1 MPHIAVIFFQEAA
14 DKTPPLLEWLDGL
27 PQKARI
33 KCLARLKR
41 LEDLGH
47 ELRRPEADYLRDGI
61 HELRVSFQGV
71 QYRMLYFFHGRA
83 AVVLTHGIVKE
94 REVPPREIDKA
105 TRAKEAFE
113 RYPGAHTFRPG
124 R

>member
-1 MPHIAVIFFQEAA
+1 MLSFFQEVKG
-14 DKTPPLLEWLDGL
+14 KTPPLIEWLDEL

-33 KCLARLKR
+33 KCLVRLKR

-47 ELRRPEADYLRDGI
+47 ELRRPEADFLRDGI
-61 HELRVSFQGV
+61 YEVRASYQGIH
-71 QYRMLYFFHGRA
+71 YRMLYFFHGRA

-94 REVPPREIDKA
+94 REVPTIEIDKA
-105 TRAKEAFE
+105 IRAKKSFE
-113 RYPGAHTFRPG
+113 GDPGAHTCRPA

>member
-1 MPHIAVIFFQEAA
+1 MPRAEVIFFQEAA
-14 DKTPPLLEWLDGL
+14 GKNPPLIEWLDGL

-33 KCLARLKR
+33 KCLVRLKR

-61 HELRVSFQGV
+61 YELRASLHGV
-71 QYRMLYFFHGRA
+71 HYRMLYFFHGRA

-94 REVPPREIDKA
+94 QEVPAREIDRA
-105 TRAKEAFE
+105 VRAKEAFE
-113 RYPGAHTFRPG
+113 RGPTVHTFRP
-124 R
+124 RR

>member
-1 MPHIAVIFFQEAA
+1 MPSVEVIVFQEAEG
-14 DKTPPLLEWLDGL
+14 KTPPLVEWLDGL

-33 KCLARLKR
+33 KCLVRLKR

-61 HELRVSFQGV
+61 YELRASHQGV
-71 QYRMLYFFHGRA
+71 HYRMLYFFHGRS
-83 AVVLTHGIVKE
+83 AVVLTHGVVKE
-94 REVPPREIDKA
+94 REVPGKEID
-105 TRAKEAFE
+105 RAIRAMQAFE
-113 RYPGAHTFRPG
+113 ADPSAHTFRPG